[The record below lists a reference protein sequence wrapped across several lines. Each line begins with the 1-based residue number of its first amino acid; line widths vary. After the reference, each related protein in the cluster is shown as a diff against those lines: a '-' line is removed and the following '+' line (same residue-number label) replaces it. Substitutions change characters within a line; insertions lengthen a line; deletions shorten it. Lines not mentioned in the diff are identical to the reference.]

1 MDDKSGGGRLGAVET
16 LAKAYVTVQL
26 TELGMRLSGSIVP
39 EATELL
45 TNEGLTAL

>member
-1 MDDKSGGGRLGAVET
+1 MVVGDWVQSRPWL
-16 LAKAYVTVQL
+16 KAYVTVQL